1 MVAQAQN
8 CASQNADLQKQVIE
22 LQQELSAAR
31 TRIAAQ
37 DAKLQRIRFLANDV
51 GVIEKIADTKDA
63 ERMADKATAMA
74 ALQAEL
80 EAAAKNKENPEAV
93 AALKDFGVNTL
104 GARMKQYW
112 RLPPNIPENLSVKIF
127 VKLDRS
133 GNVVK
138 ASIKQSSGYKL
149 FDDAALRAVHDASPL
164 PMPKHPGAVEALV
177 SDGII
182 TRFDP

>member
-1 MVAQAQN
+1 M
-8 CASQNADLQKQVIE
+8 
-22 LQQELSAAR
+22 
-31 TRIAAQ
+31 
-37 DAKLQRIRFLANDV
+37 
-51 GVIEKIADTKDA
+51 
-63 ERMADKATAMA
+63 
-74 ALQAEL
+74 QAEL

-127 VKLDRS
+127 VRLDRS
-133 GNVVK
+133 GNVVQ
-138 ASIKQSSGYKL
+138 ASITHSSGYKL

-164 PMPKHPGAVEALV
+164 PMPKHPGAVDALV